1 MWRRG
6 ALALLVVALLATGC
20 GTDAEE
26 PARSGEVAQAA
37 PSGPQEYTGSVDGFY
52 DPPDPLPAGD
62 HGDLLRYQRLDT
74 TIDGG
79 TAYRI
84 LYLSESVK
92 GEPIAVSGLAAL
104 PTKAGT
110 DRPVLSWAHGTTGIA
125 DACAP
130 SKSDI
135 GELESGLLGPFL
147 DLGWIVAAT
156 DYEGLGT
163 PGRHPYIAGISEGR
177 GVLDAVRAAKQ
188 LPEAGGGDDTIVW
201 GHSQGGHAAMFANQL
216 ASSWTPEL
224 QLDGTVAG
232 APPSEL
238 LLIADALKG
247 GNFQGYIAM
256 VAAGLNAAYPEAKL
270 DQVIS
275 PAGLADL
282 HVVDEGCTDEIFKVY
297 NSLPYDEFAAGDP
310 AKVEPWRSV
319 LEENDPGHVKTDSP
333 ILIIHGE
340 ADEQIPPIASQL
352 LFQRLCGLGQVVERR
367 TYPGMHHAEVI
378 VPSFKDMLSWM
389 QDRVAG
395 KPAVSGCPA
404 G

>member
-20 GTDAEE
+20 GNDTDE
-26 PARSGEVAQAA
+26 PARSGDAA
-37 PSGPQEYTGSVDGFY
+37 ASGPQAYTGSNEGFY
-52 DPPDPLPAGD
+52 VLPDPLPEGE
-62 HGDLLRYQRLDT
+62 HGDLIRYQQLEVG
-74 TIDGG
+74 IGEG

-84 LYLSESVK
+84 LYLSESVPGK
-92 GEPIAVSGLAAL
+92 RIAVSGVAVI
-104 PTKAGT
+104 PSTPGT

-130 SKSDI
+130 SKSSI
-135 GELESGLLGPFL
+135 GELETSVLGPFV

-177 GVLDAVRAAKQ
+177 GTLDAVRAAKQ
-188 LPEAGGGDDTIVW
+188 LPGAEGGDDTIVW

-216 ASSWTPEL
+216 ASTWTPEL
-224 QLDGTVAG
+224 HLDGTVAG

-247 GNFQGYIAM
+247 GDFQGYIAM
-256 VAAGLNAAYPEAKL
+256 VAAGLNAAYPDAKL
-270 DQVIS
+270 EQVIT
-275 PAGLADL
+275 PAGLDKL
-282 HVVDEGCTDEIFKVY
+282 HVVDEGCTDEVFEVF

-310 AKVEPWRSV
+310 AKVEPWKSV

-340 ADEQIPPIASQL
+340 ADEQIPPVASKL
-352 LFQRLCGLGQVVERR
+352 LFDRLCSLGQVVERR

-378 VPSFKDMLSWM
+378 VPSFKDMLTWM